1 MLPSTV
7 RDGEPRWGQAR
18 GLRHGQHMEF
28 LSKMSISPSE
38 AAVTVQRIT
47 MLPFRSNFPPRAYL
61 FCCELG
67 QCWGRSAHPALCNA
81 EKEGF
86 SLHTHTPFFPFFFPS
101 PFFPLYPPPFFF
113 SFPTPATRHQD
124 VVPAPALL
132 QDLLPHH
139 QGHERLGILAG
150 LPCQENLGGPD
161 GRGARRELSSEEACR
176 QNLQTQITRSSNTTS

>member
-7 RDGEPRWGQAR
+7 RDGVPRWGQAR

-86 SLHTHTPFFPFFFPS
+86 SLHTHTPLFFLFFSPPLFFPFIPPLFFFPS
-101 PFFPLYPPPFFF
+101 P
-113 SFPTPATRHQD
+113 
-124 VVPAPALL
+124 
-132 QDLLPHH
+132 LLPLAIRMSFLLLLSCRTCSHTTKATSAWEFWQGFPVRKTWGGQMGEGHGGSYH
-139 QGHERLGILAG
+139 QRKPAG
-150 LPCQENLGGPD
+150 KISKP
-161 GRGARRELSSEEACR
+161 R
-176 QNLQTQITRSSNTTS
+176 